1 MENLIKIRKT
11 FSKAM
16 LLVYALVSIVACA
29 VCMMLS
35 HSDKAHVGI
44 VMLVGFSILWVF
56 TTISSICYFRQLDK
70 TPAGLAR
77 YYMIHTL
84 ARFIVGGLIML
95 LLSSL
100 ANAEYKLILIGF
112 WWKNSGNKV
121 MKSFFMCRRDFTSAW
136 IIMSQ

>member
-77 YYMIHTL
+77 YYM
-84 ARFIVGGLIML
+84 M

-112 WWKNSGNKV
+112 CAVFILTLIFESLMFVHVEKRLNGINE
-121 MKSFFMCRRDFTSAW
+121 
-136 IIMSQ
+136 

>member
-44 VMLVGFSILWVF
+44 VMLVGFLILWVF

-112 WWKNSGNKV
+112 CAVFILTLIFESLMFVHVEKRLNGINE
-121 MKSFFMCRRDFTSAW
+121 
-136 IIMSQ
+136 